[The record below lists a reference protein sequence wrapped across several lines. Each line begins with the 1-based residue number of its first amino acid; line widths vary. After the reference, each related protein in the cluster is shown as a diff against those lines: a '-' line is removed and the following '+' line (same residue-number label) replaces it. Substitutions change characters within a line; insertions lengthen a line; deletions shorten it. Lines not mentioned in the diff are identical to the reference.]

1 MTQENTQQYL
11 HSYNQHLGLSQTNIP
26 PSHST
31 NTHPS
36 HFNFNN
42 PAYHQFGMR
51 PPGPDP
57 YNQGRPAVTRKMQS
71 NGIARDA
78 YGLAANMTQHPS
90 TAANMTQHPSTAA
103 NMTQHSATA
112 ANMTQHPSTA
122 ANMTR
127 HQNSRYKET
136 SKYDVNNLPI
146 SNDFC
151 GPHSGLYAHT
161 PRFPHLVNEQRRH
174 SLWRSNPTANK
185 VVSGNGNPMIGQ
197 QTNPCTVWQQE
208 CSGPSKVSHF
218 NDLSLTFRYTLS
230 LKLLNTLTGSQ

>member
-1 MTQENTQQYL
+1 
-11 HSYNQHLGLSQTNIP
+11 
-26 PSHST
+26 
-31 NTHPS
+31 
-36 HFNFNN
+36 
-42 PAYHQFGMR
+42 
-51 PPGPDP
+51 
-57 YNQGRPAVTRKMQS
+57 MQS

-103 NMTQHSATA
+103 NMTQHPATA
-112 ANMTQHPSTA
+112 TNMA
-122 ANMTR
+122 R

-136 SKYDVNNLPI
+136 AKYDVNNLPI

-151 GPHSGLYAHT
+151 GPHSSLYAHT
-161 PRFPHLVNEQRRH
+161 PRFPHLVNEQCRH

-185 VVSGNGNPMIGQ
+185 VVSGNGNPMIGH

-218 NDLSLTFRYTLS
+218 NYLSLS
-230 LKLLNTLTGSQ
+230 LLGTY